1 MPLGF
6 DSVSDCCDWKGPL
19 PTMLHGAFSIPLLQ
33 LVTQS
38 KLLFTHPLL
47 DQLFVKIGLICLICS
62 LDVLFCWD
70 LGEERANS
78 P

>member
-1 MPLGF
+1 M
-6 DSVSDCCDWKGPL
+6 
-19 PTMLHGAFSIPLLQ
+19 MLDGAFSIPLLQ
-33 LVTQS
+33 PVTQS

-47 DQLFVKIGLICLICS
+47 DRLFVS
-62 LDVLFCWD
+62 SDVLFCWD